1 MNISKNDFYDIIII
15 GGGPSGL
22 TAAIYAARARY
33 KVLVIEKG
41 NFGGQISITS
51 DVVNYPGIIQTSGS
65 ELSNTMRKQAEN
77 FGAEF
82 LAANVNNFDL
92 ATDIKT
98 IKTDKGDFTT
108 FGVIIATGANPK
120 TIGFKGESEFRGRGV
135 GYCATCDGEF
145 FTGLDVFVIGG
156 GFAAAEEGLFL
167 TTYAKSVKILVRKDK
182 FRCADSVVEHLSKNE
197 KIEIYYNTELIEAG
211 GDGMLSFA
219 KIKNNKTG
227 ETWEYNAEKGS
238 TFGIFVFAGY
248 DPATE
253 IFKGIIDLDKTG
265 YVITDKNQKTNID
278 GVYAGGDV
286 CIKPLRQ
293 IVTAVSDGAI
303 AATSLE
309 KYVSEQY
316 DRLNMERTPIEVV
329 KPSND
334 DTPPTTS
341 HSSKDAESEGF
352 ISEDIKRDL
361 APIFEK
367 FESSITIKAY
377 LDNGKPSEDVR
388 NFLNEFKPLTNKVNI
403 EIIKET
409 DGEYVPSMKFYNS
422 DGEYTGVSFNALPG
436 GHEFNSFVLAL
447 YNIAGPGQPLES
459 AVIDQIKNID
469 KKVNIKVIISLECT
483 MCPDLVVASHRLALL
498 NKNIEA
504 QTFDVYYFPSFREK
518 YKIMSVPCLVLNDEI
533 VEFGKKTIP
542 ELISLINE
550 KLV

>member
-1 MNISKNDFYDIIII
+1 MNSSNNDFYDMIII

-22 TAAIYAARARY
+22 TAAIYGARARY
-33 KVLVIEKG
+33 KVLLIEKA

-51 DVVNYPGIIQTSGS
+51 DVVNYPGIMQTNGS
-65 ELSNTMRKQAEN
+65 DLSNTMRKQAEN

-82 LAANVNNFDL
+82 LSATVKGFDL
-92 ATDIKT
+92 TSEIKT
-98 IKTDKGDFTT
+98 IKTDKGDFRT
-108 FGVIIATGANPK
+108 FGVVIATGANPK
-120 TIGFKGESEFRGRGV
+120 TIGFKGEAEFRGRGI

-145 FTGLDVFVIGG
+145 FTDLDIFVIGG
-156 GFAAAEEGLFL
+156 GFSAAEEAMFL
-167 TTYAKSVKILVRKDK
+167 TTYGKSVKILVRKDK

-197 KIEIYYNTELIEAG
+197 KIEVYYNTELVEAG

-238 TFGIFVFAGY
+238 TFGIFIFAGY

-253 IFKGIIDLDKTG
+253 IFKGIINLDERG
-265 YVITDKNQKTNID
+265 YVITDQNQKTNID

-293 IVTAVSDGAI
+293 VVTAVSDGAI

-316 DRLNMERTPIEVV
+316 DRLNIKRKPIEVTELSSDDIETQHH
-329 KPSND
+329 SNKSD
-334 DTPPTTS
+334 DS
-341 HSSKDAESEGF
+341 GEF
-352 ISEDIKRDL
+352 ISEDIKANL

-367 FESSITIKAY
+367 FESTVTIKAY
-377 LDNGKPSEDVR
+377 LDNEKPSKDVL

-403 EIIKET
+403 EIINGST
-409 DGEYVPSMKFYNS
+409 DEYIPSMKFYNS
-422 DGEYTGVSFNALPG
+422 SGEYTGVSFNALPG
-436 GHEFNSFVLAL
+436 GHEFNSFILAL
-447 YNIAGPGQPLES
+447 YNTAGPGQPLENV
-459 AVIDQIKNID
+459 VIEQIKKID
-469 KKVNIKVIISLECT
+469 KSVNIKVIISLSCT
-483 MCPDLVVASHRLALL
+483 MCPDVVVATHRLALL

-504 QTFDVYYFPSFREK
+504 QTFDVDYFPTLREK

-533 VEFGKKTIP
+533 VTFGKKTIP
-542 ELISLINE
+542 ELVSFINE
-550 KLV
+550 KII